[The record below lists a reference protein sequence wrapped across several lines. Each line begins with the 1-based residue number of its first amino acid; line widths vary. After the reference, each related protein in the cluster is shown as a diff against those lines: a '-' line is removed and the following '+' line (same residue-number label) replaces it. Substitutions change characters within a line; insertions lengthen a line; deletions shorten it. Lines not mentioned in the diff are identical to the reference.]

1 MPVLEVGEEGGEFRL
16 GEPDGARK
24 GIHLNVQERNGAN
37 GSLQFVL
44 GEGDPEVGEKG
55 NDAGEGL
62 VT

>member
-1 MPVLEVGEEGGEFRL
+1 MVHPLIEF
-16 GEPDGARK
+16 GEPDGARR
-24 GIHLNVQERNGAN
+24 GIHLNAQERNGAN